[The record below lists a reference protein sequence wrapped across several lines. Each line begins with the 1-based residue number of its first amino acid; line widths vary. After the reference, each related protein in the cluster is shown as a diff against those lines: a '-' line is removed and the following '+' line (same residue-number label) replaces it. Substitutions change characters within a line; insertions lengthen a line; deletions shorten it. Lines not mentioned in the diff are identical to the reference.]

1 MDQEQCQ
8 KEPGGV
14 VKVLAP
20 SGISFLR
27 LSPIKISLFG
37 EKSRLRFCQNGGFQL
52 FSEKFCCQMYEERCQ
67 KEPGGLVKALAPI
80 WDEFSSTFFH

>member
-27 LSPIKISLFG
+27 LSPIKIALVH
-37 EKSRLRFCQNGGFQL
+37 ENSRGDFIQNGEFQL
-52 FSEKFCCQMYEERCQ
+52 FSESFLPRFWRISGIKWIKSVAKRSMEVF
-67 KEPGGLVKALAPI
+67 
-80 WDEFSSTFFH
+80 